1 MLRLSVLRSGLWGL
15 IASDILLEMDTP
27 KESRRVVVVDDSM
40 LQCLLWRRMLEG
52 RYPDRA
58 VVETYT
64 DPVEAVGVLG
74 PDIHL
79 MLLDWEMPEMNGMEV
94 FETAVKAG
102 VNPKRIIICSSHPA
116 QSLHNAF
123 DHTACLAVIEK
134 VEPQQQAAFMM
145 ILDSIMKR

>member
-1 MLRLSVLRSGLWGL
+1 MSVKNWKLETD
-15 IASDILLEMDTP
+15 DILAKMDTP
-27 KESRRVVVVDDSM
+27 KELRRVVVVDDSM
-40 LQCLLWRRMLEG
+40 LQCVLWRRMLES
-52 RYPDRA
+52 RYPDRVA
-58 VVETYT
+58 VETYT

-79 MLLDWEMPEMNGMEV
+79 MLLDWEMPVMDGMEV
-94 FETAVKAG
+94 FEAAVEAG
-102 VNPKRIIICSSHPA
+102 VNPKRIIISSSHPA
-116 QSLHNAF
+116 KRLHDAF

>member
-1 MLRLSVLRSGLWGL
+1 
-15 IASDILLEMDTP
+15 MDTP
-27 KESRRVVVVDDSM
+27 KESRRVVVVDDSV
-40 LQCLLWRRMLEG
+40 LQCVLWGRMFEN

-94 FETAVKAG
+94 FEKAVEAG

-116 QSLHNAF
+116 QRLHDAF